1 MKTEFLKE
9 LGLHEE
15 QIQAIMRE
23 NGRDIEGVRSKF
35 AGYDTLKEKA
45 AKWEKSTADQNLV
58 AQLQEEVR
66 VWKEKT
72 KEVETT
78 WKQKLDNQ
86 RREDLLDRALQK
98 AGARSQAAVR
108 SLLREDQMSL
118 SEDGVLSGLEEQ
130 LSALKTQQ
138 SYLFGADQVPPK
150 ILRPASGFLQAQ
162 EDSRIREVMGLPI
175 FAQGKDD
182 F

>member
-9 LGLHEE
+9 LGLREE
-15 QIQAIMRE
+15 QIQAVMRE
-23 NGRDIEGVRSKF
+23 NGRDIEGIKSKF
-35 AGYDTLKEKA
+35 ASYDALKEKA
-45 AKWEKSTADQNLV
+45 AKWEEAVENQNMV

-66 VWKEKT
+66 VWKGKN
-72 KEVETT
+72 KEIETI

-86 RREDLLDRALQK
+86 KREDLLDRALQK
-98 AGARSQAAVR
+98 AGARNQAAVR
-108 SLLREDQMSL
+108 SLLREDEL
-118 SEDGVLSGLEEQ
+118 TLTEEGALSGLEEQ
-130 LSALKTQQ
+130 LEELKTKQ
-138 SYLFGADQVPPK
+138 SYLFGADQIPPK
-150 ILRPASGFLQAQ
+150 VLRPISGLLQAQ